1 MAKED
6 VTPAY
11 VDLITYNKYTS
22 RTSNSTE
29 FDALKDMYTVYMNS
43 NVYSVPDQKYTHG
56 LALLIAHYYAL
67 DDTTVPDNGTPGD
80 DINTGAVSS
89 ESVGDVSI
97 GYGGNIPSYD
107 NIEGWKAWLAKTGYG
122 QEFVFLLRTYRP
134 SPLVTG

>member
-1 MAKED
+1 MAIED
-6 VTPAY
+6 VTPEY
-11 VDLITYNKYTS
+11 VDLITYNKYTT

-29 FDALKDMYTVYMNS
+29 FEALKNMYSVYMNS
-43 NVYSVPDQKYTHG
+43 NTNSVPDNKYTHG

-67 DDTTVPDNGTPGD
+67 DATQLPDEGQAGD
-80 DINTGAVSS
+80 DVNSGTISS

-97 GYGGNIPSYD
+97 GYGGNIPSYE

-134 SPLVTG
+134 TPLVTG